1 MTIEEQK
8 IWALKEANIAYRNGK
23 PIVSDKVYD
32 AEYDKLFALYP
43 DNDFFTQVGFKVA
56 DKDRERKLE
65 IPMASMNKVKGMDE
79 LADWFR
85 LKGIKDNEILVL
97 TPKFD
102 GLSLA
107 VNEKANRATT
117 RGDGTFGQNSDIHY
131 NLIKNHLDKNII
143 IPFGVGSLDNF
154 FTHTYGEVMMSKN
167 TFYTKYAADFANP
180 RNLVAGLI
188 NNKLATTPLSD
199 CEYIKYGGIVSDEFK
214 AKVKF
219 KHNILDGLNAGQQT
233 KVKYKLVTL
242 AELSEPFFVALF
254 KEWSEF
260 YEIDGIIL
268 EVDSLAVQDSLGRER
283 SSDNPC
289 WARAYKSP
297 AFEQSAETEVIG
309 MSWNISKQGYLKPIL
324 HVNPVKLDGVT
335 VSNVTGNN
343 ARFVK
348 DNGIGIGAIVKIVR
362 SGMVIPKVVGIIK
375 SVPFVMPNVQNIGW
389 NDNGVELITLS
400 ETKEQL
406 FKQLVSFFEIL
417 EVENA
422 GEGVFKQLWDAGYTT
437 IKQVLEL
444 KPRDMEG
451 LDGFGKRKSEIV
463 YGAIQSRA
471 KDVELSKLMHGS
483 GIFNGLGSKKLVLL
497 EHFKTKPT
505 VQDILEIEGFADRS
519 AQIFIDGYDTFYNDF
534 LPNLPVTVKATDV
547 LVATSN
553 ELAGKNFVFTGVRSD
568 AAELK
573 IQEMGGKISSSVSKT
588 TSYLIMKSVGSGSAK
603 ETKAESLGV
612 KIVTLDQ
619 LNTILGI

>member
-1 MTIEEQK
+1 MTVEEQK
-8 IWALKEANIAYRNGK
+8 IWALKEANLAYRNGN
-23 PIVSDKVYD
+23 PIISDKMYD
-32 AEYDKLFALYP
+32 SEYDKLYALYP
-43 DNDFFTQVGFKVA
+43 DNDFFTQVGFKVV

-117 RGDGTFGQNSDIHY
+117 RGDGISGQNSDIHY
-131 NLIKNHLDKNII
+131 NLIKNHL
-143 IPFGVGSLDNF
+143 GYSEQHHYMTNF
-154 FTHTYGEVMMSKN
+154 FEHTYGEVMMSKN
-167 TFYTKYAADFANP
+167 TFITKYSADFANP

-188 NNKLATTPLSD
+188 NNKLATAHLED
-199 CEYIKYGGIVSDEFK
+199 CEYIKYGGIVNDEFK
-214 AKVKF
+214 SKVKF

-242 AELSEPFFVALF
+242 ADLSEPFFVSLF

-260 YEIDGIIL
+260 YEIDGIII
-268 EVDSLAVQDSLGRER
+268 EVDSLAIQDSLGRER

-309 MSWNISKQGYLKPIL
+309 ITWNISKQGYLKPIL

-343 ARFVK
+343 ARYVK
-348 DNGIGIGAIVKIVR
+348 DNGIGVGAIVKIVR

-422 GEGVFKQLWDAGYTT
+422 GEGVFKQLWEAGYTT

-463 YGAIQSRA
+463 YGAIQSRT

-505 VQDILEIEGFADRS
+505 VDDILQIEGFADRS

-534 LPNLPVTVKATDV
+534 LPNLPLTVKATDI

-573 IQEMGGKISSSVSKT
+573 IKEMGGKISSSVSKT
-588 TSYLIMKSVGSGSAK
+588 TSYLVMKTVGSGSAK
-603 ETKAESLGV
+603 ETKAEGLGV
-612 KIVTLDQ
+612 KIVTLEQ